1 MIPPRGA
8 TTSLIRAPS
17 FMRLW
22 AIGSCVN
29 TMRWF
34 ELLSAAL
41 FTLDMT
47 HSGLAV
53 AAVHRRLLDARQ
65 SGVGILLISE
75 DLDEVVALADRVQAV
90 FKGRMSK
97 AAETDKIDAKVIGL
111 MMAGI
116 WED

>member
-1 MIPPRGA
+1 M
-8 TTSLIRAPS
+8 
-17 FMRLW
+17 
-22 AIGSCVN
+22 
-29 TMRWF
+29 
-34 ELLSAAL
+34 L
-41 FTLDMT
+41 FR
-47 HSGLAV
+47 S
-53 AAVHRRLLDARQ
+53 RRLLDARQ